1 MSSISQTYGV
11 RAMPTFFF
19 FRNGEKLDEVV
30 GADIAKVE
38 QLVNKYAALSDPF
51 PSTGGNTLGSGSGS
65 AVPGGLGG
73 SPFTVATDR
82 VALIDMGFASDRVDA
97 ALYATKNSG
106 LQSAMDWLFSHADES
121 VPAAGPGSTNL
132 GVTENEPASEANDDA
147 ITEEEMTAQSL
158 KCDDCGRLLRNA
170 AAAEFH
176 AVKSGHQNFSES
188 TQAIK
193 PLTEDEKKAK
203 LEELRQKL
211 ALKREEKR
219 LQEIDESKVN
229 EKVRRTTGKEMTDIK
244 EKMAELEMK
253 KLAEAKKREKEQDRI
268 AKQRIKDQIELDK
281 RDRAARA
288 EKEKLERQGIQAP
301 VATPVQ
307 APVAVA
313 ASAAGPREYSEARI
327 QLRLTAGG
335 AITQVFK
342 SSDPLSV
349 VYEHV
354 ASQTGNAIGSFKL
367 VQTFPRKVLDDQS
380 KTLQELGLVPSAALI
395 VQ

>member
-1 MSSISQTYGV
+1 MGFSEARV
-11 RAMPTFFF
+11 NAAM
-19 FRNGEKLDEVV
+19 K
-30 GADIAKVE
+30 A
-38 QLVNKYAALSDPF
+38 
-51 PSTGGNTLGSGSGS
+51 TGG
-65 AVPGGLGG
+65 
-73 SPFTVATDR
+73 
-82 VALIDMGFASDRVDA
+82 
-97 ALYATKNSG
+97 SG
-106 LQSAMDWLFSHADES
+106 LQPAMDWSPLTSVQMTLFAHADDPEPMDTDVAGES
-121 VPAAGPGSTNL
+121 DPAA
-132 GVTENEPASEANDDA
+132 PAGQSNQPQNDDA
-147 ITEEEMTAQSL
+147 ITEDEATAQSL
-158 KCDDCGRLLRNA
+158 KCDDCGRLLRDA

-211 ALKREEKR
+211 ALRKEEKR
-219 LQEIDESKVN
+219 VQEIADSKVK